1 MFGNTV
7 IDFYRY
13 WTTIVSYVGEEK
25 ILLTKITI
33 CSLYKEYTYLGYNFL
48 NSLSMV
54 CSHIMIYIIFTV
66 VPLTSPFSW
75 VPSATQSTA
84 LGGYVG

>member
-7 IDFYRY
+7 IDFYKY

-33 CSLYKEYTYLGYNFL
+33 CSLYKEYTYLGYNF
-48 NSLSMV
+48 
-54 CSHIMIYIIFTV
+54 
-66 VPLTSPFSW
+66 
-75 VPSATQSTA
+75 
-84 LGGYVG
+84 